1 MTKILKSIAVI
12 LDVPRT
18 SILIFKTFTF
28 FVTIIIL
35 FGCGNRQKS
44 NASHSQFHEISQGWE
59 YRWGD
64 SPFDSN
70 NVPLWT
76 LEDLEYLKWNPIN
89 YSKGI
94 INPPD
99 RQAQEVLWLRVRL
112 PEKNIRDPHIYVQ
125 NVRFACEVYLDKKLL
140 YRFKSVNVPG
150 QGKFTEDPFH
160 LFPLDLD
167 FPEKTLFFR
176 IYSEDLSFI
185 GLGKVALSAHA
196 DVTHKILIRG
206 AISSLIFG
214 FLFIATGLIPLF
226 LFIFKPKEKSYFA
239 FGLFCL
245 SVGFWTLT
253 NTGFWQHL
261 LDAPRFLFYVSTP
274 WPFLTA
280 IGISLYF
287 EQIFG
292 AGYKSILRRMWQF
305 FLGFAI
311 MALFLLHTSL
321 LNMTTLMGVMMVFM
335 ALLGVTMLILFAT
348 SIHAALKGNKEAK
361 YITIGFSLFCF
372 FAIYDI
378 LGGAF
383 QLFSW
388 SQNMYPLGMF
398 FFILSLGFV
407 LERRFQHYADEL
419 EKSNIKLQDYSQNL
433 EQKVEERT
441 RELKEAQAQ
450 LIMREKMA
458 SLGNLVAGVAH
469 EINNPVG
476 VVHSSADVM
485 KRGIRQIKS
494 ILKSG
499 STLEAVNRSDQFQ
512 NTIKILED
520 NNNVTT
526 IASDRIQKIVKSLR
540 TFARL
545 DEAEYQ
551 KADVHE
557 GLESTL
563 TLIHHKIKER
573 ITIIKEYGEVPQIY
587 CYPNQLNQVFM
598 NILMNAIQA
607 IKKKGRIIIK
617 SHLEDNR
624 VKISISDNGEGIS
637 PENINKLFNPGFT
650 TRGVGVGTG
659 LGLSI
664 SYNIIQKHDGEIKI
678 ESEVGKGTTF
688 TIILPVTSKT
698 TDGSDLKSN

>member
-1 MTKILKSIAVI
+1 
-12 LDVPRT
+12 
-18 SILIFKTFTF
+18 
-28 FVTIIIL
+28 
-35 FGCGNRQKS
+35 
-44 NASHSQFHEISQGWE
+44 
-59 YRWGD
+59 
-64 SPFDSN
+64 
-70 NVPLWT
+70 
-76 LEDLEYLKWNPIN
+76 
-89 YSKGI
+89 
-94 INPPD
+94 
-99 RQAQEVLWLRVRL
+99 
-112 PEKNIRDPHIYVQ
+112 
-125 NVRFACEVYLDKKLL
+125 
-140 YRFKSVNVPG
+140 
-150 QGKFTEDPFH
+150 
-160 LFPLDLD
+160 
-167 FPEKTLFFR
+167 
-176 IYSEDLSFI
+176 
-185 GLGKVALSAHA
+185 
-196 DVTHKILIRG
+196 
-206 AISSLIFG
+206 
-214 FLFIATGLIPLF
+214 
-226 LFIFKPKEKSYFA
+226 
-239 FGLFCL
+239 
-245 SVGFWTLT
+245 
-253 NTGFWQHL
+253 
-261 LDAPRFLFYVSTP
+261 
-274 WPFLTA
+274 
-280 IGISLYF
+280 
-287 EQIFG
+287 
-292 AGYKSILRRMWQF
+292 
-305 FLGFAI
+305 
-311 MALFLLHTSL
+311 
-321 LNMTTLMGVMMVFM
+321 
-335 ALLGVTMLILFAT
+335 
-348 SIHAALKGNKEAK
+348 
-361 YITIGFSLFCF
+361 
-372 FAIYDI
+372 
-378 LGGAF
+378 
-383 QLFSW
+383 
-388 SQNMYPLGMF
+388 
-398 FFILSLGFV
+398 
-407 LERRFQHYADEL
+407 
-419 EKSNIKLQDYSQNL
+419 LQDYSQNL

-476 VVHSSADVM
+476 AVHSAADVM
-485 KRGIRQIKS
+485 KRCIRQIKTV
-494 ILKSG
+494 LKTG
-499 STLEAVNRSDQFQ
+499 RTLEAVNRSDKFQ

-520 NNNVTT
+520 NNDVTT